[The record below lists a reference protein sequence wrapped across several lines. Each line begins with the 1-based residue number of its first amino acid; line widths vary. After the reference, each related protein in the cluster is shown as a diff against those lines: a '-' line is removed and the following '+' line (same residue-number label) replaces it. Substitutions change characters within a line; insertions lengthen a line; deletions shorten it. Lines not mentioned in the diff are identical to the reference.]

1 MDFISNSIDTIK
13 KRYIYDAV
21 IDLDYT
27 LDKQEQ
33 K

>member
-1 MDFISNSIDTIK
+1 MDFISNSIVTIK
-13 KRYIYDAV
+13 KGYIYDDV

-33 K
+33 E